1 MKMDDFAL
9 DFMAFLEKSPTPFH
23 AVKNICSILEKS
35 GFVKLDESEAWNLK
49 PNGKYIVT
57 RNGSAL
63 IAFITGKENPAINGI
78 RLTGAHTD
86 SPCLKL
92 KPVPELKSAGY
103 IELDVEIYGGVLLN
117 TWFDRDLSI
126 AGRTTCLTSDGKIMS
141 CLVDFIDTVAFI
153 PSLAI
158 HLNRDVNSSKSV
170 NPQKEMLPI
179 VMHHNSNVKTNGFMD
194 MLFDQVRGAIPE
206 ASEILEHEL
215 FLYDT
220 QKPSFVGLKKEFMT
234 GARIDN
240 LLSCYAGARAIAD
253 TETDFCSVLVL
264 NDNEEVGSNSISGAD
279 GQFLK
284 SILERICEN
293 TESFSRAMAKSV
305 MISTDNAHGVH
316 PNYSE
321 KHDTNHRPIMNSGPA
336 IKINANQRYAT
347 NSETSAII
355 KMLAKRNNIQL
366 QTFTMRS
373 DMACGSTIGPITASF
388 LGIKTVDIGVPTL
401 GMHSIREMAGKLD
414 IHGLYKLIKG
424 FNSDDIQMSIPY

>member
-1 MKMDDFAL
+1 MSTEQFAAE
-9 DFMAFLEKSPTPFH
+9 FMAFLEKSPTPFH
-23 AVKNICSILEKS
+23 TVKNICAILENT
-35 GFVKLDESEAWNLK
+35 GFKKLDETESWDLK
-49 PNGKYIVT
+49 PCGKYMVT
-57 RNGSAL
+57 RNDSAI
-63 IAFITGKENPAINGI
+63 IAFITGKEKPEVSGV

-103 IELDVEIYGGVLLN
+103 VELDVEIYGGVLLN

-126 AGRTTCLTSDGKIMS
+126 AGRTTCLASDGRIVS
-141 CLVDFIDTVAFI
+141 CLVDFQDKVAFI

-158 HLNRDVNSSKSV
+158 HLYRDVNNSKSV

-179 VMHHNSNVKTNGFMD
+179 IMHQNANEANADFMA
-194 MLFDQVRGAIPE
+194 MLLEEVRKVLPE
-206 ASEILEHEL
+206 AAEILEHEL

-220 QKPSFVGLKKEFMT
+220 QQPSFVGLKKEFMA

-240 LLSCYAGARAIAD
+240 LLSCYAGTRAIAD
-253 TETDFCSVLVL
+253 SETDFCSVLVL
-264 NDNEEVGSNSISGAD
+264 NDNEEVGSSSISGAD

-284 SILERICEN
+284 CVLERICG
-293 TESFSRAMAKSV
+293 TGESFSRAMAKSV

-321 KHDTNHRPIMNSGPA
+321 KHDTNHRPIMNMGPA

-355 KMLAKRNNIQL
+355 KMIAKEANIPL

-373 DMACGSTIGPITASF
+373 DMACGSTIGPVTASM
-388 LGIKTVDIGVPTL
+388 LGVKTIDIGVPTL

-414 IHGLYKLIKG
+414 LHRLYKLIKG
-424 FNSDDIQMSIPY
+424 FNLSDNLRTLKK